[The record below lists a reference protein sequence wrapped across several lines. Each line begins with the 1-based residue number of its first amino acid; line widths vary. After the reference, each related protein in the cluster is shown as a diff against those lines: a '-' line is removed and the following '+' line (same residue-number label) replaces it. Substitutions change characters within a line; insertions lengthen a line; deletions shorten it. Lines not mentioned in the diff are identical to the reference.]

1 MKRLTISLLSII
13 ICFSLAAETVVRGRV
28 FEGKGKNTV
37 EFANVGIYRPD
48 NKLVGA
54 CASDGDGN
62 FEIKIHKDG
71 DYQVL
76 VSFLGCGNWIK
87 KIHCTGGELDLGKI
101 HLKEDNEEL
110 NAAGIS
116 AKTLIKRES
125 DRIVYDVSA
134 DPDAARMNMSAF
146 MSKVPGLK
154 MSVKDGNLEFR
165 NEPLDKILIDN
176 KDNGM
181 INKSRQYPMS
191 FIRAD
196 YMSKIELILP
206 NSPEYNNSS
215 PMVVISLSKPLPYGA
230 AGQIKE
236 HSTSFNSHSTTP
248 DAVINTP
255 LVGIGLRYSF
265 NYTNEPSTTNEYSRT
280 SFDTDGHKTSVMD
293 GSDYERSDSRGHN
306 LNMNLFRSV
315 LRDKVNI
322 SASIS
327 ANTSDSKTHSRS
339 HTETLSSGSSTTSSS
354 SSERTSFSP
363 FRLNAGFKANYEWK
377 RGNDITI
384 KYTLKNS
391 DSDLIET
398 LTFSDVTEDR
408 VNHSSKS
415 NRQQNVAVTA
425 RLRPNRKIGM
435 LLESGYMFR
444 DYDDKTAYWNG
455 DTGGMNYT
463 QGVAY
468 TNAVLLGSLFKQK
481 LGYSAA
487 FNAERITNRGVNLLT
502 SKSLDYDETNFI
514 PQLSLSWRFLNVYRA
529 WTSYTCRSRRPRQDQ
544 LDPYMDTSDPYNIK
558 TGNPDLKGEINHSFS
573 GSIDRNFKAKWID
586 YLSVNADYSITPNSI
601 EIVSK
606 VNDNNVRTTSYENIG
621 EHSVLSISLSGAFKP
636 VEIFNI
642 NFKASYNRAHYQV
655 SGNETNNISTFSL
668 TQSSSLNMKFA
679 YLSQSLIIFPAGLSA
694 QSKSLRPEPLM
705 DISISRYW
713 EKAHFGGTIGVEDAL
728 HSRSHRKST
737 LSSHDFLQESWIQR
751 TGRKIYISV
760 YWRIGK
766 FKQTETVKHTSYDL
780 D

>member
-1 MKRLTISLLSII
+1 MKRLITLLLALIVCS
-13 ICFSLAAETVVRGRV
+13 SLAAETVVKGRV
-28 FEGKGKNTV
+28 FEGKGKKTV
-37 EFANVGIYRPD
+37 EFANVGIYRSD

-54 CASDGDGN
+54 CASDCDGN
-62 FEIKIHKDG
+62 FEIKVHKDG

-76 VSFLGCGNWIK
+76 VSFLGCGSWTK

-101 HLKEDNEEL
+101 SLKEDNEEL

-154 MSVKDGNLEFR
+154 MSVKNGDLEFR

-215 PMVVISLSKPLPYGA
+215 PMVVITLSKPLPYGA

-236 HSTSFNSHSTTP
+236 HSTSFNSHSATP

-255 LVGIGLRYSF
+255 LIGIGLRYSF
-265 NYTNEPSTTNEYSRT
+265 NYASEPSTTNEYSRT
-280 SFDTDGHKTSVMD
+280 SFDSDGHKTSVMD
-293 GSDYERSDSRGHN
+293 GSDYAKSNSRGHN
-306 LNMNLFRSV
+306 LNMNLFRSM
-315 LRDKVNI
+315 LKDKANV

-339 HTETLSSGSSTTSSS
+339 NTETLSYGSNTTSSS
-354 SSERTSFSP
+354 SSERTSYSP

-391 DSDLIET
+391 DSDINET
-398 LTFSDVTEDR
+398 LTLSDGDR
-408 VNHSSKS
+408 ANHSSKS
-415 NRQQNVAVTA
+415 DRQQNVSVKA

-444 DYDDKTAYWNG
+444 DYDDKTTYWNG

-468 TNAVLLGSLFKQK
+468 SNAVILGSLFKRK

-502 SKSLDYDETNFI
+502 SKSLDYDEINFI
-514 PQLSLSWRFLNVYRA
+514 PQLSLSWSFLNDYRVWA
-529 WTSYTCRSRRPRQDQ
+529 SYTSRSRRPRQDQ
-544 LDPYMDTSDPYNIK
+544 LDPYIDTSDPYNIK
-558 TGNPDLKGEINHSFS
+558 TGNPDLKGENTHSFS

-621 EHSVLSISLSGAFKP
+621 EHSVLSISLLGAFKP
-636 VEIFNI
+636 LEIFNI
-642 NFKASYNRAHYQV
+642 NFKASYKRAHYQV
-655 SGNETNNISTFSL
+655 SGNEINNISTFSL
-668 TQSSSLNMKFA
+668 TQSASLNMKFA
-679 YLSQSLIIFPAGLSA
+679 YLSQSLIIYPAGMSA
-694 QSKSLRPEPLM
+694 QSKALRPEPLM
-705 DISISRYW
+705 DLSISKYW
-713 EKAHFGGTIGVEDAL
+713 GKAHFGGTIGVEDVL

-737 LSSHDFLQESWIQR
+737 LRSNDFLQESWIQR
-751 TGRKIYISV
+751 AGRKIYISV

>member
-1 MKRLTISLLSII
+1 MKRLIAFLLIII
-13 ICFSLAAETVVRGRV
+13 ICFPLAAETVVRGRV
-28 FEGKGKNTV
+28 FDGKGKKTV

-62 FEIKIHKDG
+62 FEIKVHKDG
-71 DYQVL
+71 DYQIL
-76 VSFLGCGNWIK
+76 VTFLGYGSWVK

-101 HLKEDNEEL
+101 RLKEDNEEL
-110 NAAGIS
+110 DAAGIS

-154 MSVKDGNLEFR
+154 MSVKDGDLEFR
-165 NEPLDKILIDN
+165 NEPLGKILIDN

-230 AGQIKE
+230 AGQIKN

-255 LVGIGLRYSF
+255 LIGIGLRYSF
-265 NYTNEPSTTNEYSRT
+265 NYASEPSTTNKYSRT
-280 SFDTDGHKTSVMD
+280 SFDTDGHETSVMD
-293 GSDYERSDSRGHN
+293 GSDYEKSYSKGHN
-306 LNMNLFRSV
+306 LNMNLFRSI

-322 SASIS
+322 STSLS

-339 HTETLSSGSSTTSSS
+339 HTETLSSRSNTTSSS

-391 DSDLIET
+391 YSDIYET
-398 LTFSDVTEDR
+398 LTFSDVDH
-408 VNHSSKS
+408 VNHSTKS
-415 NRQQNVAVTA
+415 DMQQNVSVTA

-444 DYDDKTAYWNG
+444 DYEDMTAYWNG

-468 TNAVLLGSLFKQK
+468 TNAIFLGSLFKRK

-487 FNAERITNRGVNLLT
+487 LNAERVTNRGVNLLT

-514 PQLSLSWRFLNVYRA
+514 PQLSLSWGFLNDYRA
-529 WTSYTCRSRRPRQDQ
+529 WASYTCRNRRPRQDQ

-558 TGNPDLKGEINHSFS
+558 TGNPGLKGQTTHSFS
-573 GSIDRNFKAKWID
+573 GSINRNFKTKWID

-606 VNDNNVRTTSYENIG
+606 VNGNNVRTTSYENIG
-621 EHSVLSISLSGAFKP
+621 EHSVLSVSLSGVFRP
-636 VEIFNI
+636 VKIFNI

-655 SGNETNNISTFSL
+655 SRNESNNISTFSL
-668 TQSSSLNMKFA
+668 TQSASLNMKFA
-679 YLSQSLIIFPAGLSA
+679 YLSQSLIIYPAGLSA

-705 DISISRYW
+705 DVSISRDW
-713 EKAHFGGTIGVEDAL
+713 DKAHIGGTIGVEDAL
-728 HSRSHRKST
+728 HSRSHRRST
-737 LSSHDFLQESWIQR
+737 LSSKDFLQESWIQR
-751 TGRKIYISV
+751 TGRMIYISV

>member
-1 MKRLTISLLSII
+1 MKRLTLSLLAII
-13 ICFSLAAETVVRGRV
+13 ICVPLAAETIVRGRV
-28 FEGKGKNTV
+28 FDGKGKKAV
-37 EFANVGIYRPD
+37 EFANVGIYRSD

-54 CASDGDGN
+54 CASDSDGN
-62 FEIKIHKDG
+62 FEIKVRKDG

-76 VSFLGCGNWIK
+76 VTFLGCGSWVK
-87 KIHCTGGELDLGKI
+87 KIRCSGGELDLGKI
-101 HLKEDNEEL
+101 RLKEDNEEL
-110 NAAGIS
+110 TAAGIS

-154 MSVKDGNLEFR
+154 MSVKNGDLEFR
-165 NEPLDKILIDN
+165 NESLGKILIDN
-176 KDNGM
+176 KENGM

-206 NSPEYNNSS
+206 NSPEYNN
-215 PMVVISLSKPLPYGA
+215 PTPIVVISLDKPLPYGA

-236 HSTSFNSHSTTP
+236 YSSSLNSHSITP

-255 LVGIGLRYSF
+255 LVGVGLKYSF
-265 NYTNEPSTTNEYSRT
+265 DYSGGPSITNEYSRT
-280 SFDTDGHKTSVMD
+280 SFGSDGLAASVIN
-293 GSDYERSDSRGHN
+293 GSDYEKRDSRGHN

-315 LRDKVNI
+315 FRDKVNV
-322 SASIS
+322 SATIS
-327 ANTSDSKTHSRS
+327 ANTSDSKTHTHSR
-339 HTETLSSGSSTTSSS
+339 TEISSSESNTTSSS
-354 SSERTSFSP
+354 SSERTSSSP

-377 RGNDITI
+377 RGNDITV

-391 DSDLIET
+391 DSDINEA
-398 LTFSDVTEDR
+398 LTFSDAAR
-408 VNHSSKS
+408 AGVNLSEKS
-415 NRQQNVAVTA
+415 DRQQNVSATA

-468 TNAVLLGSLFKQK
+468 TNAVLLGSLFKRK

-487 FNAERITNRGVNLLT
+487 VNVERVSNRGTNLLT
-502 SKSLDYDETNFI
+502 SKSLDYNEANFI
-514 PQLSLSWRFLNVYRA
+514 PQLSLSWRFLNDYRVWA
-529 WTSYTCRSRRPRQDQ
+529 SYSSRSRRPRQDQ

-558 TGNPDLKGEINHSFS
+558 TGNPDLTGETTHSFS
-573 GSIDRNFKAKWID
+573 GSIVRNFKTKWID
-586 YLSVNADYSITPNSI
+586 YISVKADYSITPNSI
-601 EIVSK
+601 EMVSK
-606 VNDNNVRTTSYENIG
+606 VNGNNVRVASYENIG
-621 EHSVLSISLSGAFKP
+621 KHSVLGLSFSGAFRPADKFS
-636 VEIFNI
+636 IDL
-642 NFKASYNRAHYQV
+642 KASYKRTRYQI
-655 SGNETNNISTFSL
+655 SGNETNSISSFSL
-668 TQSSSLNMKFA
+668 TQNASLDLKFA
-679 YLSQSLIIFPAGLSA
+679 YLSQSLNIYPAGLSA
-694 QSKSLRPEPLM
+694 QSKAIRLEPLL
-705 DISISRYW
+705 DLSISRYW
-713 EKAHFGGTIGVEDAL
+713 KKSHFGGAIGVEDAL
-728 HSRSHRKST
+728 HGRSHRKST
-737 LSSHDFLQESWIQR
+737 LSSIVFLQESWIQR

-760 YWRIGK
+760 YWRLGK